1 LVGLWVRIPQRNK
14 PKQTKMNIRD
24 LKVIILKLEQENDPK
39 DANLLQFYK
48 DLYTE
53 TLEKIADKVA
63 KELEEQSKKS
73 WFEHLAR

>member
-1 LVGLWVRIPQRNK
+1 
-14 PKQTKMNIRD
+14 MNIRD

-53 TLEKIADKVA
+53 TLEKIADKVE
-63 KELEEQSKKS
+63 KELEKEQNSKY
-73 WFEHLAR
+73 WFEYLAK

>member
-1 LVGLWVRIPQRNK
+1 
-14 PKQTKMNIRD
+14 MNIRD
-24 LKVIILKLEQENDPK
+24 LKVIILKLEQENNPN

-53 TLEKIADKVA
+53 TLEKIAEKVT
-63 KELEEQSKKS
+63 KELEIQSKKS

>member
-1 LVGLWVRIPQRNK
+1 
-14 PKQTKMNIRD
+14 MNIRD

-39 DANLLQFYK
+39 DAKLLQFYK

-63 KELEEQSKKS
+63 KELEIQSKKS

>member
-1 LVGLWVRIPQRNK
+1 
-14 PKQTKMNIRD
+14 MNLRD
-24 LKVIILKLEQENDPK
+24 LKLIILQLEKENNPN

-53 TLEKIADKVA
+53 TLEKIADKVT
-63 KELEEQSKKS
+63 KELEIQSKKS

>member
-1 LVGLWVRIPQRNK
+1 
-14 PKQTKMNIRD
+14 MNIRD
-24 LKVIILKLEQENDPK
+24 LKVIILKLEQENDPN

-48 DLYTE
+48 DLYTQ

-63 KELEEQSKKS
+63 KELELQSQKS

>member
-1 LVGLWVRIPQRNK
+1 
-14 PKQTKMNIRD
+14 MNIRN

-39 DANLLQFYK
+39 DAKLLQFYK

-63 KELEEQSKKS
+63 KELELQSQKS

>member
-1 LVGLWVRIPQRNK
+1 MK
-14 PKQTKMNIRD
+14 IRD
-24 LKVIILKLEQENDPK
+24 LKVIILKLEQENDPN

-63 KELEEQSKKS
+63 KELELQSQKS

>member
-1 LVGLWVRIPQRNK
+1 
-14 PKQTKMNIRD
+14 MNIRD
-24 LKVIILKLEQENDPK
+24 LKLIITKLEDQNDPK
-39 DANLLQFYK
+39 DVNLLQFYK

-63 KELEEQSKKS
+63 KELELQSRKS

>member
-1 LVGLWVRIPQRNK
+1 
-14 PKQTKMNIRD
+14 MNIRD
-24 LKVIILKLEQENDPK
+24 LKVIILKLEQENDPN
-39 DANLLQFYK
+39 DAKLLQFYK

-63 KELEEQSKKS
+63 KELELQSKKS

>member
-1 LVGLWVRIPQRNK
+1 
-14 PKQTKMNIRD
+14 MNIRD
-24 LKVIILKLEQENDPK
+24 LKVIILKLEKENNPN

-48 DLYTE
+48 DTYKQ
-53 TLEKIADKVA
+53 TLDKIAEKVA

>member
-1 LVGLWVRIPQRNK
+1 
-14 PKQTKMNIRD
+14 MNIRD
-24 LKVIILKLEQENDPK
+24 LKVIILKLEKENDPN

-48 DLYTE
+48 DTYQQ
-53 TLEKIADKVA
+53 TLDKIADKVA

>member
-1 LVGLWVRIPQRNK
+1 
-14 PKQTKMNIRD
+14 MNIRD
-24 LKVIILKLEQENDPK
+24 LKVIILKLEQENDPN

-63 KELEEQSKKS
+63 KELELQSQKS

>member
-1 LVGLWVRIPQRNK
+1 VGYYVQTVQRSK
-14 PKQTKMNIRD
+14 PKQNKMNIRD
-24 LKVIILKLEQENDPK
+24 LKVIILKLEQENNPK

-53 TLEKIADKVA
+53 TLEKIAEKVA
-63 KELEEQSKKS
+63 KELEEQSKKN

>member
-1 LVGLWVRIPQRNK
+1 
-14 PKQTKMNIRD
+14 MNLRD
-24 LKVIILKLEQENDPK
+24 LKVIILQLEKENNPN

-63 KELEEQSKKS
+63 KELEIQSQKS

>member
-1 LVGLWVRIPQRNK
+1 
-14 PKQTKMNIRD
+14 MNIRD
-24 LKVIILKLEQENDPK
+24 LKVIISKLEQENNPN

-63 KELEEQSKKS
+63 KELEIQSKKS

>member
-1 LVGLWVRIPQRNK
+1 
-14 PKQTKMNIRD
+14 MNIRD
-24 LKVIILKLEQENDPK
+24 LKLIITKLEEQNDPN

-63 KELEEQSKKS
+63 KELELQSQKS

>member
-1 LVGLWVRIPQRNK
+1 
-14 PKQTKMNIRD
+14 MNIRD

-48 DLYTE
+48 DLYQE
-53 TLEKIADKVA
+53 TLDKIAEKVA
-63 KELEEQSKKS
+63 KELEIQSKKS